1 MADVRPNPAEEIV
14 ALIAKAAEDLRVDDF
29 RVRIQRRR
37 PGTQLPEQIL
47 TLDGARAEHFTMPEA
62 WLPRIAGGGLFMLTA
77 FHCSNI
83 SQAIGGPFPVQ
94 VDGAPREVD
103 ISVME
108 LPDWTGPTKC
118 IYPAPKKKTVPTVD
132 MTPLSGGHD
141 ASPRTTAPE
150 SAGVGGSSLMERQFA
165 ALQQQKEALAEEKRR
180 MEVDAVRKEGQLAL
194 ERAER
199 KAEEALRAL
208 QAKPVAPP
216 AESGIEKALAAVLPL
231 ALEFFKSQKESQAA
245 AQAESLRLQ
254 MEMAKMQ
261 HETQLAIARTQ
272 AEAEARR
279 AEAQAKSAEVQAQM
293 QAQLAA
299 KAEES
304 NKFLLQYVL
313 AKPQDDAATK
323 TSELVASM
331 ASTTMNVLNTMVELG
346 LTGGRQEPEEPTALK
361 VVREVTRGI
370 AMMSANAAGARAP
383 MPPQPQ
389 PQLEGLPEQ
398 QEEEESAPPPEP
410 QVLRAAEPPPNAFR
424 KIVTAIRD
432 TKIPPKDIARAMLGS
447 LADPSIIAAYT
458 AAEGNLREVFA
469 KELDTWLDV
478 PANKARLQ
486 SVLAETVTQG
496 VAAGIFPAEAAKEL
510 EKMLED

>member
-103 ISVME
+103 ISVMD

-118 IYPAPKKKTVPTVD
+118 IYPAPKKKTAPTVD

-150 SAGVGGSSLMERQFA
+150 SAGAGGSSLMERQFA

-180 MEVDAVRKEGQLAL
+180 MEVEAVRKEGQLAL

-304 NKFLLQYVL
+304 NKFLLQTL
-313 AKPQDDAATK
+313 LSKPQDDAATK

-383 MPPQPQ
+383 AAMPQ

-398 QEEEESAPPPEP
+398 QEEESAPPPPEP
-410 QVLRAAEPPPNAFR
+410 QVLRAAEPSALR
-424 KIVTAIRD
+424 KIITAIRD
-432 TKIPPKDIARAMLGS
+432 TKIPPKDIARAVLGS